1 MKKQQ
6 ISDFKPVVSVL
17 FIIITLFF
25 LVFSKM
31 EARRLGYS
39 VLKQSREFRRLQDNY
54 RLKVIEYAKLTS
66 PEHLR
71 KMAVSKFTMSEAEVG
86 QIIHMSGDQIAVEQ

>member
-1 MKKQQ
+1 M
-6 ISDFKPVVSVL
+6 
-17 FIIITLFF
+17 TLLF

-31 EARRLGYS
+31 EVRRLGYS

-66 PEHLR
+66 PENLR

-86 QIIHMSGDQIAVEQ
+86 QIIHISGDQIAVEQ

>member
-1 MKKQQ
+1 
-6 ISDFKPVVSVL
+6 
-17 FIIITLFF
+17 
-25 LVFSKM
+25 M

-39 VLKQSREFRRLQDNY
+39 VLKQSREYRRLQDNY

-71 KMAVSKFTMSEAEVG
+71 KMAVSKFTMSEVKVG
-86 QIIHMSGDQIAVEQ
+86 QIIHMSGDQIAVGQ